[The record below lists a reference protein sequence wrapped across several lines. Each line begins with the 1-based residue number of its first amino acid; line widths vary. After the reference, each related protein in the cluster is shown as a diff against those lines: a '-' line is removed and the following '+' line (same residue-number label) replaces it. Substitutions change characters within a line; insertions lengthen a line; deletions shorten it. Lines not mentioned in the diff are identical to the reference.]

1 MRLPPVRIRVRLD
14 DELASLYEGRE
25 PFLYSGGSAPNPLA
39 SVSVFV
45 NDEGPHFHYVGSGLR
60 ERFGIELSFRL
71 AVGASVAP
79 SSAPVWPVR
88 LLERF
93 AQHAI
98 RSRRRFESGHYLCLP
113 EPLDPGRE
121 VRCGVLVPDPQLA
134 PRVLQVVGLHEEE
147 LALISEDS
155 WQGFLGALGAQAPLY
170 VTVPGRRPL
179 RGSRDCSR

>member
-14 DELASLYEGRE
+14 EELASLYEGRE
-25 PFLYSGGSAPNPLA
+25 PFLYSGGSSRGPLA

-60 ERFGIELSFRL
+60 GRFGNELSFRL
-71 AVGASVAP
+71 AAGAQSSP
-79 SSAPVWPVR
+79 SSAPIWPVR

-98 RSRRRFESGHYLCLP
+98 RSRRPFEPGHYLCLP
-113 EPLDPGRE
+113 EPVDPERQ

-134 PRVLQVVGLHEEE
+134 PSVLQVVGLHEEE
-147 LALISEDS
+147 LALISEDT
-155 WQGFLGALGAQAPLY
+155 WQGFLGALREQAPLY

-179 RGSRDCSR
+179 QGSRDFGR